1 MKYYL
6 VALFDDKS
14 NAFLQTTQQQVCRK
28 YKLYRTNHKFHIPIQ
43 TVIDPDMDKYDKVI
57 LDTLHPYKNFKVQF
71 SPNISLDNFGKNI
84 GLRVEKKGYMIR
96 IARKVTETLS
106 LSGFNVKPDYETN
119 FSISLANSNYNIRK
133 QFSDE
138 SAIALNNKQLDLNYD
153 FAKVN
158 RLELWKPINNR
169 KEVLIKSY
177 PLREY

>member
-6 VALFDDKS
+6 VALFDDRS
-14 NAFLQTTQQQVCRK
+14 NALLQKTQDNICKKCKVHK
-28 YKLYRTNHKFHIPIQ
+28 NNHKFHILIQ
-43 TVIDPDMDKYDKVI
+43 TVIDPDMEKYNKII

-71 SPNISLDNFGKNI
+71 SNNLSIDNSGKLL
-84 GLRVEKKGYMIR
+84 GLKAEKKGYMIR
-96 IARKVTETLS
+96 IARKLTETVYLN
-106 LSGFNVKPDYETN
+106 GFNVKPDFEKN
-119 FSISLANSNYNIRK
+119 FSISMVNSNYSLKKYFNN
-133 QFSDE
+133 E
-138 SAIALNNKQLDLNYD
+138 SAMDLNINSLDSTYN